1 MKKGKRLKN
10 LAKKVEVDKL
20 YEIPEAV
27 KLLKEL
33 KSCKYDET
41 IEIAMKLGVDP
52 KQADQNIRGTVSLP
66 AGSGKKVRILAF
78 AKGEKEAEAR
88 EAGADFIADDETVK
102 KVQGGWFGFDLAI
115 ATPDMM
121 GTVGRLGKLLGPK
134 GLMPNPKSGTVTMDI
149 GKAITEF
156 KAGRIEY
163 RVNKFADMNVRLGKI
178 SFSEENI
185 IANLTVF
192 LQTVLRVRPASLKGT
207 YIEGI
212 TLSLTQS
219 PGVKLDVSKARAF
232 VSTKA

>member
-1 MKKGKRLKN
+1 MKKGKRLKE
-10 LAKKVEVDKL
+10 LEKKVGSDRL

-33 KSCKYDET
+33 KSGKFDET

-66 AGSGKKVRILAF
+66 AGTGKKIRVLAF
-78 AKGEKEAEAR
+78 AKGEKEVEAR
-88 EAGADFIADDETVK
+88 DAGADHIADDETIEK
-102 KVQGGWFGFDLAI
+102 IKGGWFDFELVI

-121 GTVGRLGKLLGPK
+121 GSVGRLGKILGPK

-163 RVNKFADMNVRLGKI
+163 RVNKFSDMNVMLGKI
-178 SFSEENI
+178 SFSEDQIVSNV
-185 IANLTVF
+185 TTF
-192 LQTVLRVRPASLKGT
+192 LQTILRVRPPSLKGAF
-207 YIEGI
+207 IESI
-212 TLSLTQS
+212 SLSLTQS
-219 PGVKLDVSKARAF
+219 PGIKLDVAKARAF
-232 VSTKA
+232 VTV